1 MAETQHPNAPNSP
14 TPDERKALADVP
26 KGTWALTLIAVRTM
40 FAAWMALYVGR
51 FLMQGPVS

>member
-1 MAETQHPNAPNSP
+1 MPHPPNHMLDAR
-14 TPDERKALADVP
+14 TPEEKKSLADVP
-26 KGTWALTLIAVRTM
+26 KGTWALTLTVALTM